1 MVAPLRNTLLQVN
14 NLTGIRSRARD
25 EAAVLY
31 LDFPFGTD
39 PDLAFIEVNE
49 KIDRAMGQLPRE
61 VERPRVLATDV
72 SDIPVVQLSVTLK
85 PLAANTPTP
94 PTLSHNNPP
103 TSSSLA
109 QNPDQKVTPLHRTSE
124 GTRSSSWRSREAI
137 GAGGEVFGATTDLS
151 NEPGYLEDR
160 D

>member
-1 MVAPLRNTLLQVN
+1 
-14 NLTGIRSRARD
+14 
-25 EAAVLY
+25 VLY

-49 KIDRAMGQLPRE
+49 KIDRAMGLLPRE

-85 PLAANTPTP
+85 PLAGDTPTP
-94 PTLSHNNPP
+94 APPP
-103 TSSSLA
+103 TS
-109 QNPDQKVTPLHRTSE
+109 PLST
-124 GTRSSSWRSREAI
+124 
-137 GAGGEVFGATTDLS
+137 GE
-151 NEPGYLEDR
+151 EPGER